1 MVRAFLSSLP
11 GAAMGLFASKDP
23 FRELRKSQR
32 FEIHSLAQIDLGGKA
47 GPISC
52 IISDISASGAKLT
65 IAGEQELPDQFT
77 LLLRRRCRVVRR
89 FDGQLGVVFV
99 HV

>member
-1 MVRAFLSSLP
+1 
-11 GAAMGLFASKDP
+11 MGLFPLRDP
-23 FRELRKSQR
+23 FRELRRSPR
-32 FEIHSLAQIDLGGKA
+32 FEIHSLAQIELGGTSA
-47 GPISC
+47 PISC

-65 IAGEQELPDQFT
+65 IAGENELPDQFT

-99 HV
+99 RV

>member
-1 MVRAFLSSLP
+1 
-11 GAAMGLFASKDP
+11 MGLFANRDP
-23 FRELRKSQR
+23 FRDLRKWPR
-32 FEIHSLAQIDLGGKA
+32 FEIHSLAQIDLGGRSA
-47 GPISC
+47 PISC

-99 HV
+99 SA

>member
-1 MVRAFLSSLP
+1 
-11 GAAMGLFASKDP
+11 MGLFARRDP
-23 FRELRKSQR
+23 FGDLRKSPR
-32 FEIHSLAQIDLGGKA
+32 FEIHSLAQIDLGDRSA
-47 GPISC
+47 PISC

-65 IAGEQELPDQFT
+65 IAGELELPDHFT

-89 FDGQLGVVFV
+89 FDGQLGVEFV

>member
-1 MVRAFLSSLP
+1 
-11 GAAMGLFASKDP
+11 MGLFASKDP
-23 FRELRKSQR
+23 FGELRKTPR

-65 IAGEQELPDQFT
+65 IAGELELPDQFT

-89 FDGQLGVVFV
+89 FDGQLGGVFV

>member
-1 MVRAFLSSLP
+1 
-11 GAAMGLFASKDP
+11 MGLFAIRDP
-23 FRELRKSQR
+23 FRELRKSPR
-32 FEIHSLAQIDLGGKA
+32 FEIHSLAQIEIAKA
-47 GPISC
+47 APISC

-65 IAGEQELPDQFT
+65 IAGEQELPEQFT

-89 FDGQLGVVFV
+89 FDGQLGVEFV

>member
-1 MVRAFLSSLP
+1 
-11 GAAMGLFASKDP
+11 MGLFQSRDP
-23 FRELRKSQR
+23 FRELRKSPR
-32 FEIHSLAQIDLGGKA
+32 FEIHSLAQINLGGTSA
-47 GPISC
+47 PISC

-89 FDGQLGVVFV
+89 FDGQLGVEFARV
-99 HV
+99 